1 MGRQFRIYLLPSDA
15 VRLIEV
21 LRQEVGLR
29 LFASRSPGPQPMETD
44 SPVQTDAGFTRVD
57 CLLAPDY
64 AISVKLAHL
73 PKQNFWIVN
82 TLFSEVVEFSGCHFN
97 EKTLK
102 SGRLFYDK
110 GFYRAEQ
117 WQEKSPRFLKW
128 ADIVFQ
134 TAKRSIRRITSL
146 DAYIGEDAERWHSAG
161 GVLVTLSVKDRPPL
175 IGS

>member
-1 MGRQFRIYLLPSDA
+1 MGRQFRIYLLPSDVA
-15 VRLIEV
+15 RLVEI
-21 LRQEVGLR
+21 LRHDVGLR
-29 LFASRSPGPQPMETD
+29 LLASRSPRPEPIETE
-44 SPVQTDAGFTRVD
+44 SPVQTDSGFTRVD

-64 AISVKLAHL
+64 AISAKLDHL
-73 PKQNFWIVN
+73 AKQNFWSVN

-110 GFYRAEQ
+110 GFYRDEQ

-128 ADIVFQ
+128 AEIVFK
-134 TAKRSIRRITSL
+134 TAKKSIKRVPSL

-161 GVLVTLSVKDRPPL
+161 GLLVALSIKDHPPT
-175 IGS
+175 GT

>member
-29 LFASRSPGPQPMETD
+29 LFASRSPGPQPIETD
-44 SPVQTDAGFTRVD
+44 SPVHTEAGFTRVD
-57 CLLAPDY
+57 CLLTPDNS
-64 AISVKLAHL
+64 ISVKMDHL
-73 PKQNFWIVN
+73 EKRNLWSIN

-110 GFYRAEQ
+110 GFYSGEQ
-117 WQEKSPRFLKW
+117 WHEKSPRFLKW
-128 ADIVFQ
+128 ADLVFQ
-134 TAKRSIRRITSL
+134 TTKKSIKRVSSL

-161 GVLVTLSVKDRPPL
+161 GVLVTLSIKDHL
-175 IGS
+175 STGT